1 MLLPKNIKPI
11 TIFIFAFFV
20 SSTLVLAQES
30 SSYWQTNYAIG
41 SIIKHQKSIGHLNIA
56 HPQFA
61 SISWHKG
68 FAADSEWR
76 KRYNY
81 PDWGVIISHHN
92 FKNSKLGN
100 VLAVQ
105 YLTTYYLLNRNNK
118 NQLNLQIGAGFGYN
132 THPFDLESNNQNI
145 VMSTHFQTAQLFKLN
160 YSRLNLFNNIGFQA
174 GLMVSHFS
182 NASFK
187 KPNTGI
193 NTLFI
198 NAGLNYRVSTK
209 EATYPKRN
217 KKEKFTDSAL
227 RLFLSLNG
235 GMHSAKAGLDTKFTY
250 YASSYLKKRIGYKS
264 GFQLGVDFFNSQA
277 NKDFADFSFHT
288 RIEHPDRKL
297 LDHKQVGIF
306 VGHELFFNKIALE
319 TLVGYYIYKPFK
331 INRQV
336 YQKIGFKYSLNSKTA
351 IGLNLKVHLFTA
363 EYLTLGI
370 HHQLL

>member
-1 MLLPKNIKPI
+1 MFLPKNIKPI
-11 TIFIFAFFV
+11 IIFIFAFFAK
-20 SSTLVLAQES
+20 STLVQAQKS
-30 SSYWQTNYAIG
+30 SNYWQTNYAIG

-68 FAADSEWR
+68 FAADSKWES
-76 KRYNY
+76 RYNY
-81 PDWGVIISHHN
+81 PDWGIMISHHN
-92 FKNSKLGN
+92 FKNSTLGN

-105 YLTTYYLLNRNNK
+105 YLTTYYLLDRKRK
-118 NQLNLQIGAGFGYN
+118 NQLNLQVGAGFGYN
-132 THPFDLESNNQNI
+132 TYPFDLESNNQNI

-160 YSRLNLFNNIGFQA
+160 YSRHNLFKNIGFQA

-198 NAGLNYRVSTK
+198 NAGLNYRLSNSET
-209 EATYPKRN
+209 TYPKQN
-217 KKEKFTDSAL
+217 KKEE
-227 RLFLSLNG
+227 FLATPLGIYLNING

-250 YASSYLKKRIGYKS
+250 CASSYLKKQIGYKS
-264 GFQLGVDFFNSQA
+264 GFQLGIDFFNSQA
-277 NKDFADFSFHT
+277 NKDLADFNFHT
-288 RIEHPDRKL
+288 KIEHPNKKL

-306 VGHELFFNKIALE
+306 AGHELFFNKIALE
-319 TLVGYYIYKPFK
+319 TLVGYYLYKPFK

-336 YQKIGFKYSLNSKTA
+336 YQKIGFKYYLNSKTA

-363 EYLTLGI
+363 EYLTLGF
-370 HHQLL
+370 HHQIF